1 MVEDNRDAREML
13 RTVLEVQA
21 RGVGGRRRAGAV
33 RLAVEHSPDV
43 VILDLGLPDMDG
55 FEAARRIRRRLGDS
69 VRLVALEP
77 GDGDDEARRRG
88 REAGFDTHLVK
99 PVAPEDLTR
108 VIGSL

>member
-1 MVEDNRDAREML
+1 MWEAGDGA
-13 RTVLEVQA
+13 
-21 RGVGGRRRAGAV
+21 GVV
-33 RLAVEHSPDV
+33 RQAVEHSPDV

-69 VRLVALEP
+69 VWLVALS
-77 GDGDDEARRRG
+77 GYGNDEARRRG

-108 VIGSL
+108 AIGSL

>member
-1 MVEDNRDAREML
+1 
-13 RTVLEVQA
+13 
-21 RGVGGRRRAGAV
+21 
-33 RLAVEHSPDV
+33 

-69 VRLVALEP
+69 VRLVALS
-77 GDGDDEARRRG
+77 GYGDDEARRRG